1 MSVDEIR
8 ARWAGVVWQRS
19 KFVDGP
25 RYADKP
31 PEWKQA
37 MQNIEQHIIRGPGA
51 VGSPSCNMVMAVHD
65 FDDATT
71 PERVAAAPAD
81 IRTLLAAYGAAI
93 AERDKYKAMCLG
105 ETYGDLDELRAD
117 VLRLVKDHVT
127 LTAERD
133 ALKARVEEL
142 RPEVRAFA
150 ALMERELRENDW
162 KGGWKGCDVSYL
174 RDRLA
179 QEYAE
184 AILAA
189 DYYQSY
195 GTMQERVAS
204 EAADVANIAMML
216 CDVLG
221 QLAQTPQLER
231 EVKGGDIGKEPR
243 A

>member
-133 ALKARVEEL
+133 AAIREIGVWAKQAGLAQAERDALKARVEEL
-142 RPEVRAFA
+142 EAQVRGVLSNVRLVDIYNTTGMGELAYRVGHWTRPPQT
-150 ALMERELRENDW
+150 
-162 KGGWKGCDVSYL
+162 
-174 RDRLA
+174 A
-179 QEYAE
+179 QLDSA
-184 AILAA
+184 
-189 DYYQSY
+189 
-195 GTMQERVAS
+195 
-204 EAADVANIAMML
+204 
-216 CDVLG
+216 
-221 QLAQTPQLER
+221 
-231 EVKGGDIGKEPR
+231 VKGGDLGKEGG